1 MKPNDSPPR
10 PVEDGYP
17 PIRIAGQELRAPKD
31 WVRGTHR
38 AMDPAATLDRIRPHL
53 HKAGITRVA
62 DITGLDDVGIP
73 VVVAI
78 RPGSGSL
85 AVEAGKGVTLSAA
98 ATSAAMEAIE
108 RFVAEEDDARDEL
121 STIAA
126 MRDRLTC
133 RPEDFSR
140 LTRSRLVEH
149 RAMWWSRATDL
160 VSGGDTF
167 LPMYLVNMATEVP
180 TLLSGPWGA
189 SSNGLASGNH
199 IPEALCA
206 GLYECIERDA
216 TSCWGVAHERGA
228 VRPLIEQSS
237 ISSDVICEL
246 LERIHRADA
255 EAALFW
261 CPTEIGVP
269 TVTAYIWTNRP
280 GVGVYKGYG
289 CHLDPEIAMARALTE
304 AVQAR
309 TIFYAGARDDMLRGM
324 FTAMQRSDV
333 AGPRAVMH
341 NSRPISIDDIPNRST
356 GSFHGDVSV
365 LLRCMSDA
373 GFEHVYAREL
383 ELGREFDVAVV
394 RVVTPGLE
402 PYRFPWI
409 AVTDRALNFDPS
421 RHFRPR
427 DDG

>member
-1 MKPNDSPPR
+1 MNTSDVR
-10 PVEDGYP
+10 PGPGEDEYP

-85 AVEAGKGVTLSAA
+85 AVEAGKGVTLTAA

-126 MRDRLTC
+126 MRDKLSC

-160 VSGGDTF
+160 VSGDDTY

-180 TLLSGPWGA
+180 SLLSGPWGA

-199 IPEALCA
+199 VPEALCA

-237 ISSDVICEL
+237 ITSEVIVEL
-246 LERIHRADA
+246 LEKIHRADA
-255 EAALFW
+255 QAALFW

-324 FTAMQRSDV
+324 FDAMQRSDV
-333 AGPRAVMH
+333 AGPRSVMH
-341 NSRPISIDDIPNRST
+341 NSSPISIDDIPNRST
-356 GSFHGDVSV
+356 GSFHGDVAV
-365 LLRCMSDA
+365 LLQCMSDA

-409 AVTDRALNFDPS
+409 AVTDRARTFEPT
-421 RHFRPR
+421 RHFR
-427 DDG
+427 G